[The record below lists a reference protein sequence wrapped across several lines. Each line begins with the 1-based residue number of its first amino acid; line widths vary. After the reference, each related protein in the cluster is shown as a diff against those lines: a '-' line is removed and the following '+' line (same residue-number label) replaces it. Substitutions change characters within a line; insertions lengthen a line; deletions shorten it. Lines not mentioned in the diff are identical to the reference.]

1 MDNTNLVRETSIEGL
16 VVITPR
22 VFGDDRGFFLESFN
36 QARYDH
42 LIGKHTFVQ
51 DNHSRSSK
59 GVLRGLHYQETN
71 PQGKLVRCTS
81 GMVFDVAVDLRE
93 GSPTFGEWESVILS
107 EQNKVQFWIPPGF
120 AHGFVVVSDTADF
133 EYKCTEYY
141 DPSSERSLAWNDPD
155 VAVDWG
161 FDLIFNDENYQPN
174 LSQKDREAKTLREIF
189 G

>member
-1 MDNTNLVRETSIEGL
+1 MENTHNVRETGIEGL
-16 VVITPR
+16 LIITPR
-22 VFGDDRGFFLESFN
+22 VFADDRGFFLESFN
-36 QARYDH
+36 QARYDT
-42 LIGKHTFVQ
+42 LIGKYTFVQ
-51 DNHSRSSK
+51 DNHSRSSR

-93 GSPTFGEWESVILS
+93 NSSTFGEWEGVVLS
-107 EQNKVQFWIPPGF
+107 EKNKVQFWIPPGF
-120 AHGFVVVSDTADF
+120 AHGFVVISDEADF

-141 DPSSERSLAWNDPD
+141 DPTSERSLAWNDPD

-161 FDLIFNDENYQPN
+161 FDLIFGDENYQPN

>member
-1 MDNTNLVRETSIEGL
+1 MDNTSFVRETSIDGL
-16 VVITPR
+16 VIITPR

-36 QARYDH
+36 QARYDN

-59 GVLRGLHYQETN
+59 GVLRGLHYQENN
-71 PQGKLVRCTS
+71 PQGKLVRCTR
-81 GMVFDVAVDLRE
+81 GMVFDVAVDLRKD
-93 GSPTFGEWESVILS
+93 SPTFGEWDSVILS
-107 EQNKVQFWIPPGF
+107 EENKAQFWIPPGF
-120 AHGFVVVSDTADF
+120 AHGFVVISDIADF

-155 VAVDWG
+155 IAIDWG
-161 FDLIFNDENYQPN
+161 FDLFFNDENYQPT
-174 LSQKDREAKTLREIF
+174 LSQKDKEAKTLREIF

>member
-1 MDNTNLVRETSIEGL
+1 
-16 VVITPR
+16 
-22 VFGDDRGFFLESFN
+22 
-36 QARYDH
+36 
-42 LIGKHTFVQ
+42 
-51 DNHSRSSK
+51 
-59 GVLRGLHYQETN
+59 
-71 PQGKLVRCTS
+71 
-81 GMVFDVAVDLRE
+81 MVFDVAVDLRE
-93 GSPTFGEWESVILS
+93 GSPTFGEWEGVVLS

-141 DPSSERSLAWNDPD
+141 DPTSERSLAWNDPD

-161 FDLIFNDENYQPN
+161 FDLIFNDDYFKPI

>member
-1 MDNTNLVRETSIEGL
+1 VDDAINVRETSIEGL

-36 QARYDH
+36 QARYDN
-42 LIGKHTFVQ
+42 LIGEHKFVQ

-59 GVLRGLHYQETN
+59 GVLRGLHYQERN

-81 GMVFDVAVDLRE
+81 GMVFDVAVDLRK
-93 GSPTFGEWESVILS
+93 GSPTFGEWEGVVLS
-107 EQNKVQFWIPPGF
+107 EQNKTQFWIPPGF
-120 AHGFVVVSDTADF
+120 AHGFVVISDTADF

-141 DPSSERSLAWNDPD
+141 DPASERSLLWNDPD

-161 FDLIFNDENYQPN
+161 FDLIFDDDNFQPI